1 MNSQLSVDLHLLW
14 QGLLKAKKMKK
25 YKNTIFYVTLIG
37 TLLVVMYWVIHWGT
51 KLQSPELLSD
61 GKISQGAWVDFK
73 STLVHSL
80 QHPLAILLAQIVT
93 IIIAARVMG
102 WICIKI
108 KQPVV
113 IGEMLAG
120 IILGPSLVGLYF
132 PEFSHTLFPVESL
145 SNLQF
150 LSQIGLILFMFII
163 GMELDLN
170 VLRSKA
176 HDAVV
181 ISHASIVIPFTLGI
195 CLAYFLYLYHPPA
208 HVEFLSYSLFIG
220 ISMSITAFP
229 VLARIVQERGLQ
241 KSKLGAMVITCA
253 AADDIT
259 AWCILAVVIAI
270 VKAGDF
276 ASALYTIAIAI
287 AYVLLMIKIV
297 RPFLV
302 RVGEVKGTRE
312 GLSKPVVAIFFIVLL
327 LSAYATEV
335 IGIHALF
342 GAFMAGAIMPES
354 SRFRIAFIEKI
365 EDVST
370 LLLLPLFFVYTGLR
384 TQIGLLNDP
393 QLWVITMVIILVAV
407 IGKFAGSALAARFV
421 GQNWKDSLSIGA
433 LMNTR
438 GLMELIVLNIGYD
451 LGVLSAELFSMMVV
465 MALLTTF
472 MTGPSLDLI
481 NYLYRPKK
489 RPLQQEIQHKSKYK
503 ILLSFAKSNTGI
515 SLLHLADALTLKSKN
530 TAEITALH
538 IEPSN
543 ELRHYEVETQEQ
555 DSFREINQV
564 ASDLEQSIQTVF
576 KISSDIDSEIIQTS
590 NERSQDLLLLGVS
603 ESIYEGSLLGRF
615 LDFTSRI
622 INPEKLFHTVAN
634 AESPFSTYDRN
645 QQIHAKVNAMVGILI
660 DKNFLKVRRVIV
672 PILLKNDE
680 FLLTIIQRLIHHS
693 ESQVMIWDIN
703 QLLRQQESFREKLRQ
718 LEQLVPNHL
727 TILENKEID
736 VELWAKQDLMLISI
750 TSWQKIVN
758 KKMDWLKLT
767 PATLLLADRKK

>member
-1 MNSQLSVDLHLLW
+1 MSRLLSLRLFYL
-14 QGLLKAKKMKK
+14 LLKMRK
-25 YKNTIFYVTLIG
+25 YKNTIFYVVLIG
-37 TLLVVMYWVIHWGT
+37 SLLAVMYWVIHLGT
-51 KLQSPELLSD
+51 QLQVPELLRGEKNS
-61 GKISQGAWVDFK
+61 KGAWQDFID
-73 STLVHSL
+73 TLIHSL

-93 IIIAARVMG
+93 IIVAARIMG
-102 WICIKI
+102 WVCIKI

-120 IILGPSLVGLYF
+120 IILGPSLLGLYF

-170 VLRSKA
+170 VLRNKA

-195 CLAYFLYLYHPPA
+195 SLAYFLYLFAPPND
-208 HVEFLSYSLFIG
+208 VEFLSYSLFIG

-276 ASALYTIAIAI
+276 ASALYTIALAI
-287 AYVLLMIKIV
+287 AYVFIMIKIV
-297 RPFLV
+297 RPFLM
-302 RVGEVKGTRE
+302 RVGEVKGSKE
-312 GLSKPVVAIFFIVLL
+312 ALSKPVVAIFFIVLL

-342 GAFMAGAIMPES
+342 GAFMAGAIMPEG
-354 SRFRIAFIEKI
+354 SRFRTAFIEKI

-393 QLWVITMVIILVAV
+393 QLWMITVGIILVAV
-407 IGKFAGSALAARFV
+407 IGKFAGSTLAARFV
-421 GQNWKDSLSIGA
+421 GQSWKDSLSIGA

-465 MALLTTF
+465 MALVTTF

-481 NYLYRPKK
+481 NFLYRPRKSSW
-489 RPLQQEIQHKSKYK
+489 QEDIQNKSKFK

-515 SLLHLADALTLKSKN
+515 SLLHLANALTLKSKN
-530 TAEITALH
+530 NAEITALH
-538 IEPSN
+538 IEPAN
-543 ELRHYEVETQEQ
+543 ELHHYEVETQEL
-555 DSFREINQV
+555 DSFRDIVRV
-564 ASDLEQSIQTVF
+564 AQELEQPIQTLF
-576 KISSDIDSEIIQTS
+576 KISSDIDSEIVQTS
-590 NERSQDLLLLGVS
+590 NDKNQDLLLLGVS

-622 INPEKLFHTVAN
+622 VNPEKLFHTVTN
-634 AESPFSTYDRN
+634 AESPFTTFDRN
-645 QQIHAKVNAMVGILI
+645 QQINAKVNAMVGILI
-660 DKNFLKVRRVIV
+660 DKNFVNARRVVV
-672 PILLKNDE
+672 PLVLKNDE
-680 FLLTIIQRLIHHS
+680 FLCEMIQRLIHHS
-693 ESQVMIWDIN
+693 DAQVIVWDLN
-703 QLLRQQESFREKLRQ
+703 QVLKTNERFKEKLRQ

-727 TILENKEID
+727 TVMEEELEKET
-736 VELWAKQDLMLISI
+736 WNQQDLMLISLP
-750 TSWQKIVN
+750 SWNKIVN
-758 KKMDWLKLT
+758 KKVGWLHLT
-767 PATLLLADRKK
+767 PSTLLMADRKP

>member
-1 MNSQLSVDLHLLW
+1 MR
-14 QGLLKAKKMKK
+14 K
-25 YKNTIFYVTLIG
+25 YRNTIFYVVLVG
-37 TLLVVMYWVIHWGT
+37 TLLGVMYWVIHLGAQ
-51 KLQSPELLSD
+51 LEAPELLR
-61 GKISQGAWVDFK
+61 GEKTSQGAWKDFT
-73 STLVHSL
+73 STLFHSL

-93 IIIAARVMG
+93 IIIAARIMG

-120 IILGPSLVGLYF
+120 IILGPSLLGLYF

-170 VLRSKA
+170 VLRNKA

-195 CLAYFLYLYHPPA
+195 SLAYFLYLFHPPTN
-208 HVEFLSYSLFIG
+208 VEFLSYSLFIG

-229 VLARIVQERGLQ
+229 VLARIIQERGLQ
-241 KSKLGAMVITCA
+241 KSKLGAMAITCA

-276 ASALYTIAIAI
+276 ASALYTIGLAV
-287 AYVLLMIKIV
+287 AYVLIMIKIV
-297 RPFLV
+297 RPFLM
-302 RVGEVKGTRE
+302 RVGEVKGSKE
-312 GLSKPVVAIFFIVLL
+312 ALSKPVVAIFFIVLL

-342 GAFMAGAIMPES
+342 GAFMAGAIMPEG
-354 SRFRIAFIEKI
+354 SRFRTAFIEKI

-393 QLWVITMVIILVAV
+393 QLWMITIGIILVAV
-407 IGKFAGSALAARFV
+407 IGKFAGSTLAARFV
-421 GQNWKDSLSIGA
+421 GQSWKDSLSIGA

-465 MALLTTF
+465 MALVTTF

-481 NYLYRPKK
+481 NFLYRPKK
-489 RPLQQEIQHKSKYK
+489 SLLQEDIQDKSKFK

-515 SLLHLADALTLKSKN
+515 SLLYLADALTLKSKKN
-530 TAEITALH
+530 AEITALH

-543 ELRHYEVETQEQ
+543 ELHHYEVETQEL
-555 DSFREINQV
+555 DSFREIKQV
-564 ASDLEQSIQTVF
+564 AQQLEQPIQTVF
-576 KISSDIDSEIIQTS
+576 KISSDIDSEIVQTS
-590 NERSQDLLLLGVS
+590 NERDQDLLLLGVS

-615 LDFTSRI
+615 LDFTTRI
-622 INPEKLFHTVAN
+622 VNPEKLFHTVTN
-634 AESPFSTYDRN
+634 AESPFTTFDRN
-645 QQIHAKVNAMVGILI
+645 QQINAKVNAMVGILI
-660 DKNFLKVRRVIV
+660 DKDFVKAKRVIV
-672 PILLKNDE
+672 PVVLKNDE
-680 FLLTIIQRLIHHS
+680 FLCEMIQRLIQHS
-693 ESQVMIWDIN
+693 DAQIIVWDLN
-703 QLLRQQESFREKLRQ
+703 EVLRTKESFKEKLRQ

-727 TILENKEID
+727 TITEKELNSETWQD
-736 VELWAKQDLMLISI
+736 QDLMVISLP
-750 TSWQKIVN
+750 SWNKIVN
-758 KKMDWLKLT
+758 KKVHWLPFT
-767 PATLLLADRKK
+767 PSTLLMADRKP

>member
-1 MNSQLSVDLHLLW
+1 MR
-14 QGLLKAKKMKK
+14 K
-25 YKNTIFYVTLIG
+25 YRNTIFYVVLIG
-37 TLLVVMYWVIHWGT
+37 TLLAVMYWVIHLGT
-51 KLQSPELLSD
+51 QLQAPELIGGEKTS
-61 GKISQGAWVDFK
+61 KGAWQDFT
-73 STLVHSL
+73 STLLHSFK
-80 QHPLAILLAQIVT
+80 HPLAILLAQIVT
-93 IIIAARVMG
+93 IIIAARIMG

-120 IILGPSLVGLYF
+120 IILGPSLLGLYF
-132 PEFSHTLFPVESL
+132 PEFSHTLFPIESL

-170 VLRSKA
+170 VLRNKA

-195 CLAYFLYLYHPPA
+195 TLAYFLYLFHPPA
-208 HVEFLSYSLFIG
+208 NVEFLSYSLFIG

-229 VLARIVQERGLQ
+229 VLARIIQERGLQ
-241 KSKLGAMVITCA
+241 KSKLGAMAITCA

-276 ASALYTIAIAI
+276 ASALYTIAMAV
-287 AYVLLMIKIV
+287 AYVLIMIKIV
-297 RPFLV
+297 RPFLM
-302 RVGEVKGTRE
+302 RVGEVKGSKE
-312 GLSKPVVAIFFIVLL
+312 ALSKPVVAIFFIVLL
-327 LSAYATEV
+327 FSAYATEV

-342 GAFMAGAIMPES
+342 GAFMAGAIMPEG
-354 SRFRIAFIEKI
+354 SRFRTAFIEKI

-393 QLWVITMVIILVAV
+393 QLWMITVVIILVAV
-407 IGKFAGSALAARFV
+407 IGKFAGSTLAARFV
-421 GQNWKDSLSIGA
+421 GQSWKDSLSIGA

-465 MALLTTF
+465 MALITTF

-481 NYLYRPKK
+481 NFLYRPKK
-489 RPLQQEIQHKSKYK
+489 SPLQEDLQNKAKFK

-515 SLLHLADALTLKSKN
+515 SLLHLANALTLKSKKN
-530 TAEITALH
+530 AEITALH

-543 ELRHYEVETQEQ
+543 ELHHYEVETQEL
-555 DSFREINQV
+555 DSFREIKQV
-564 ASDLEQSIQTVF
+564 AQELEQPIQTVF
-576 KISSDIDSEIIQTS
+576 KISGDIDSEIVQTS
-590 NERSQDLLLLGVS
+590 NEREQDLLLLGVS

-622 INPEKLFHTVAN
+622 VNPEKLFHTVTN
-634 AESPFSTYDRN
+634 AESPFTTFDRN
-645 QQIHAKVNAMVGILI
+645 QQINAKVNAMVGILI
-660 DKNFLKVRRVIV
+660 DKNFVKARRVVV
-672 PILLKNDE
+672 PVVLKNDE
-680 FLLTIIQRLIHHS
+680 FLCEMIQRLIQHS
-693 ESQVMIWDIN
+693 DAQIIVWDLN
-703 QLLRQQESFREKLRQ
+703 QILRNKESFKEKLRQ
-718 LEQLVPNHL
+718 LEQLVSNHL
-727 TILENKEID
+727 TITEKELD
-736 VELWAKQDLMLISI
+736 RETWQEQDLMLISLP
-750 TSWQKIVN
+750 SWNKIVN
-758 KKMDWLKLT
+758 KKVQWLHST
-767 PATLLLADRKK
+767 PSTLLMADRKP

>member
-1 MNSQLSVDLHLLW
+1 MR
-14 QGLLKAKKMKK
+14 K
-25 YKNTIFYVTLIG
+25 YRNTIFYVVLVG
-37 TLLVVMYWVIHWGT
+37 TLLGVMYWMIHLGAQ
-51 KLQSPELLSD
+51 LEAPELLR
-61 GKISQGAWVDFK
+61 GEKTSQGAWKDFT
-73 STLVHSL
+73 STLFHSL

-93 IIIAARVMG
+93 IIIAARIMG

-120 IILGPSLVGLYF
+120 IILGPSLLGLYF

-170 VLRSKA
+170 VLRNKA

-195 CLAYFLYLYHPPA
+195 SLAYFLYLFHPPTN
-208 HVEFLSYSLFIG
+208 VEFLSYSLFIG

-229 VLARIVQERGLQ
+229 VLARIIQERGLQ
-241 KSKLGAMVITCA
+241 KSKLGAMAITCA

-276 ASALYTIAIAI
+276 ASALYTIGLAV
-287 AYVLLMIKIV
+287 AYVLIMIKIV
-297 RPFLV
+297 RPFLM
-302 RVGEVKGTRE
+302 RVGEVKGSKE
-312 GLSKPVVAIFFIVLL
+312 ALSKPVVAIFFIVLL

-342 GAFMAGAIMPES
+342 GAFMAGAIMPEG
-354 SRFRIAFIEKI
+354 SRFRTAFIEKI

-393 QLWVITMVIILVAV
+393 QLWMITIGIILVAV
-407 IGKFAGSALAARFV
+407 IGKFAGSTLAARFV
-421 GQNWKDSLSIGA
+421 GQSWKDSLSIGA

-465 MALLTTF
+465 MALVTTF

-481 NYLYRPKK
+481 NFLYRPKK
-489 RPLQQEIQHKSKYK
+489 SLLQEDLLDKSKFK

-515 SLLHLADALTLKSKN
+515 SLLYLADALTLKSKKN
-530 TAEITALH
+530 AEITALH
-538 IEPSN
+538 IEPAN
-543 ELRHYEVETQEQ
+543 ELHHYEVETQEL
-555 DSFREINQV
+555 DSFREIKQV
-564 ASDLEQSIQTVF
+564 AQQLEQPIQTIF
-576 KISSDIDSEIIQTS
+576 KISSDIDSEIVQTS
-590 NERSQDLLLLGVS
+590 NERNQDLLLLGVS

-615 LDFTSRI
+615 LDFTTRI
-622 INPEKLFHTVAN
+622 VNPEKLFHTVTN
-634 AESPFSTYDRN
+634 AESPFMTFDRN
-645 QQIHAKVNAMVGILI
+645 QQINAKVNAMVGILI
-660 DKNFLKVRRVIV
+660 DKEFVKAKRVIV
-672 PILLKNDE
+672 PVVLKNDE
-680 FLLTIIQRLIHHS
+680 FLCEMIKRLIQHS
-693 ESQVMIWDIN
+693 DAQIIVWDLNQVLKTN
-703 QLLRQQESFREKLRQ
+703 ESFKEKLRQ

-727 TILENKEID
+727 TITER
-736 VELWAKQDLMLISI
+736 ELNSETWQDQDLMLISLP
-750 TSWQKIVN
+750 SWNKVVN
-758 KKMDWLKLT
+758 KKVNWLPFT
-767 PATLLLADRKK
+767 PSTLLMADRKP

>member
-1 MNSQLSVDLHLLW
+1 MR
-14 QGLLKAKKMKK
+14 K
-25 YKNTIFYVTLIG
+25 YKNTIFYVVLVG
-37 TLLVVMYWVIHWGT
+37 TLLGVMYWVIHLGAQ
-51 KLQSPELLSD
+51 LEAPELLR
-61 GKISQGAWVDFK
+61 GEKTSQGAWKDFT
-73 STLVHSL
+73 STLFHSL

-93 IIIAARVMG
+93 IIIAARIMG

-120 IILGPSLVGLYF
+120 IILGPSLLGLYF

-170 VLRSKA
+170 VLRNKA

-195 CLAYFLYLYHPPA
+195 SLAYFLYLFHPPTN
-208 HVEFLSYSLFIG
+208 VEFLSYSLFIG

-229 VLARIVQERGLQ
+229 VLARIIQERGLQ
-241 KSKLGAMVITCA
+241 KSKLGAMAITCA

-276 ASALYTIAIAI
+276 ASALYTIGLAV
-287 AYVLLMIKIV
+287 AYVLIMIKIV
-297 RPFLV
+297 RPFLM
-302 RVGEVKGTRE
+302 RVGEVKGSKE
-312 GLSKPVVAIFFIVLL
+312 ALSKPVVAIFFIVLL

-342 GAFMAGAIMPES
+342 GAFMAGAIMPEG
-354 SRFRIAFIEKI
+354 SRFRTAFIEKI

-393 QLWVITMVIILVAV
+393 QLWMITIGIILVAV
-407 IGKFAGSALAARFV
+407 IGKFAGSTLAARFV
-421 GQNWKDSLSIGA
+421 GQSWKDSLNIGA

-465 MALLTTF
+465 MALVTTF

-481 NYLYRPKK
+481 NFLYRPKK
-489 RPLQQEIQHKSKYK
+489 SLLQEDIQDKSKFK

-515 SLLHLADALTLKSKN
+515 SLLYLADALTLKSKKN
-530 TAEITALH
+530 AEITALH

-543 ELRHYEVETQEQ
+543 ELHHYEVETQEL
-555 DSFREINQV
+555 DSFREIKQV
-564 ASDLEQSIQTVF
+564 AQQLEQPIQTVF
-576 KISSDIDSEIIQTS
+576 KISSDIDSEIVQTS
-590 NERSQDLLLLGVS
+590 NERDQDLLLLGVS

-615 LDFTSRI
+615 LDFTTRI
-622 INPEKLFHTVAN
+622 VNPEKLFHTVTN
-634 AESPFSTYDRN
+634 AESPFTTFDRN
-645 QQIHAKVNAMVGILI
+645 QQINAKVNAMVGILI
-660 DKNFLKVRRVIV
+660 DKDFVKAKRVIV
-672 PILLKNDE
+672 PVVLKNDE
-680 FLLTIIQRLIHHS
+680 FLCEIIQRLIQHS
-693 ESQVMIWDIN
+693 DAQIIVWDLNQVLKTN
-703 QLLRQQESFREKLRQ
+703 ESFKEKLRQ

-727 TILENKEID
+727 TITEKELNSD
-736 VELWAKQDLMLISI
+736 TWRDHDLMLISLP
-750 TSWQKIVN
+750 SWNKIVN
-758 KKMDWLKLT
+758 KKVHWLPFT
-767 PATLLLADRKK
+767 PSTLLMADRKP

>member
-1 MNSQLSVDLHLLW
+1 MR
-14 QGLLKAKKMKK
+14 K
-25 YKNTIFYVTLIG
+25 YRNTIFYVILVG
-37 TLLVVMYWVIHWGT
+37 TLLAVMYWVIHLGA
-51 KLQSPELLSD
+51 LLEAPELLR
-61 GKISQGAWVDFK
+61 GEKASQGAWKDFT
-73 STLVHSL
+73 STLFHSL

-93 IIIAARVMG
+93 IIIAARIMG

-120 IILGPSLVGLYF
+120 IILGPSLLGLYF

-170 VLRSKA
+170 VLRNKA

-195 CLAYFLYLYHPPA
+195 SLAYFLYLFHPPTN
-208 HVEFLSYSLFIG
+208 VEFLSYSLFIG

-229 VLARIVQERGLQ
+229 VLARIIQERGLQ
-241 KSKLGAMVITCA
+241 KSKLGAMAITCA

-276 ASALYTIAIAI
+276 ASALYTIGLAV
-287 AYVLLMIKIV
+287 AYVLIMIKIV
-297 RPFLV
+297 RPFLM
-302 RVGEVKGTRE
+302 RVGEVKGSKE
-312 GLSKPVVAIFFIVLL
+312 ALSKPVVAIFFIVLL

-342 GAFMAGAIMPES
+342 GAFMAGAIMPEG
-354 SRFRIAFIEKI
+354 SRFRTAFIEKI

-393 QLWVITMVIILVAV
+393 QLWMITIGIILVAV
-407 IGKFAGSALAARFV
+407 IGKFAGSTLAARFV
-421 GQNWKDSLSIGA
+421 GQSWKDSLSIGA

-465 MALLTTF
+465 MALVTTF

-481 NYLYRPKK
+481 NFLYRPKK
-489 RPLQQEIQHKSKYK
+489 SLLQEDLQDKSKFK

-515 SLLHLADALTLKSKN
+515 SLLYLADALTLKSKKN
-530 TAEITALH
+530 AEITALH
-538 IEPSN
+538 IEPAN
-543 ELRHYEVETQEQ
+543 ELHHYEVETQEL
-555 DSFREINQV
+555 DSFREIKQV
-564 ASDLEQSIQTVF
+564 AQQLEQPIQTVF
-576 KISSDIDSEIIQTS
+576 KISSDIDSEIVQTS
-590 NERSQDLLLLGVS
+590 NERNQDLLLLGVS

-615 LDFTSRI
+615 LDFTTRI
-622 INPEKLFHTVAN
+622 VNPEKLFHTVTN
-634 AESPFSTYDRN
+634 AESPFMTFDRN
-645 QQIHAKVNAMVGILI
+645 QQINAKVNAMVGILI
-660 DKNFLKVRRVIV
+660 DKDFVKAKRVIV
-672 PILLKNDE
+672 PVVLKNDE
-680 FLLTIIQRLIHHS
+680 FLCEMIKRLIQHS
-693 ESQVMIWDIN
+693 DAQIIVWDLNQVLKTN
-703 QLLRQQESFREKLRQ
+703 ESFKEKLRQ

-727 TILENKEID
+727 TITEKELNSD
-736 VELWAKQDLMLISI
+736 TWQDQDLMLISLP
-750 TSWQKIVN
+750 SWNKIVN
-758 KKMDWLKLT
+758 KKVHWLPFT
-767 PATLLLADRKK
+767 PSTLLMADRKP

>member
-1 MNSQLSVDLHLLW
+1 MR
-14 QGLLKAKKMKK
+14 K
-25 YKNTIFYVTLIG
+25 YRNTIFYVILVG
-37 TLLVVMYWVIHWGT
+37 TLLAVMYWVIHLGA
-51 KLQSPELLSD
+51 LLEAPELLR
-61 GKISQGAWVDFK
+61 GEKTSQGAWKDFT
-73 STLVHSL
+73 STLFHSL

-93 IIIAARVMG
+93 IIIAARIMG

-120 IILGPSLVGLYF
+120 IILGPSLLGLYF

-170 VLRSKA
+170 VLRNKA

-195 CLAYFLYLYHPPA
+195 SLAYFLYLFHPPTN
-208 HVEFLSYSLFIG
+208 VEFLSYSLFIG

-229 VLARIVQERGLQ
+229 VLARIIQERGLQ
-241 KSKLGAMVITCA
+241 KSKLGAMAITCA

-276 ASALYTIAIAI
+276 ASALYTIGLAV
-287 AYVLLMIKIV
+287 AYVLIMIKIV
-297 RPFLV
+297 RPFLM
-302 RVGEVKGTRE
+302 RVGEVKGSKE
-312 GLSKPVVAIFFIVLL
+312 ALSKPVVAIFFIVLL

-342 GAFMAGAIMPES
+342 GAFMAGAIMPEG
-354 SRFRIAFIEKI
+354 SRFRTAFIEKI

-393 QLWVITMVIILVAV
+393 QLWMITIGIILVAV
-407 IGKFAGSALAARFV
+407 IGKFAGSTLAARFV
-421 GQNWKDSLSIGA
+421 GQSWKDSLSIGA

-465 MALLTTF
+465 MALVTTF

-481 NYLYRPKK
+481 NFLYRPKK
-489 RPLQQEIQHKSKYK
+489 SLLQEDLQDKSKFK

-515 SLLHLADALTLKSKN
+515 SLLYLADALTLKSKKN
-530 TAEITALH
+530 AEITALH
-538 IEPSN
+538 IEPAN
-543 ELRHYEVETQEQ
+543 ELHHYEVETQEL
-555 DSFREINQV
+555 DSFREIKQV
-564 ASDLEQSIQTVF
+564 AQQLEQPIQTVF
-576 KISSDIDSEIIQTS
+576 KISSDIDSEIVQTS
-590 NERSQDLLLLGVS
+590 NERNQDLLLLGVS

-615 LDFTSRI
+615 LDFTTRI
-622 INPEKLFHTVAN
+622 VNPEKLFHTVTN
-634 AESPFSTYDRN
+634 AESPFMTFDRN
-645 QQIHAKVNAMVGILI
+645 QQINAKVNAMVGILI
-660 DKNFLKVRRVIV
+660 DKDFVKAKRVIV
-672 PILLKNDE
+672 PVVLKNDE
-680 FLLTIIQRLIHHS
+680 FLCEMIKRLIQHS
-693 ESQVMIWDIN
+693 DAQIIVWDLNQVLKTN
-703 QLLRQQESFREKLRQ
+703 ESFKEKLRQ

-727 TILENKEID
+727 TITEKELNSD
-736 VELWAKQDLMLISI
+736 TWQDQDLMLISLP
-750 TSWQKIVN
+750 SWNKIVN
-758 KKMDWLKLT
+758 KKVHWLPFT
-767 PATLLLADRKK
+767 PSTLLMADRKP

>member
-1 MNSQLSVDLHLLW
+1 MR
-14 QGLLKAKKMKK
+14 K
-25 YKNTIFYVTLIG
+25 YRNTIFYVVLVG
-37 TLLVVMYWVIHWGT
+37 TLLGVMYWMIHLGAQ
-51 KLQSPELLSD
+51 LEAPELLR
-61 GKISQGAWVDFK
+61 GEKTSQGAWKDFT
-73 STLVHSL
+73 STLFHSL

-93 IIIAARVMG
+93 IIIAARIMG

-120 IILGPSLVGLYF
+120 IILGPSLLGLYF

-170 VLRSKA
+170 VLRNKA

-195 CLAYFLYLYHPPA
+195 SLAYFLYLFHPPTN
-208 HVEFLSYSLFIG
+208 VEFLSYSLFIG

-229 VLARIVQERGLQ
+229 VLARIIQERGLQ
-241 KSKLGAMVITCA
+241 KSKLGAMAITCA

-276 ASALYTIAIAI
+276 ASALYTIGLAV
-287 AYVLLMIKIV
+287 AYVLIMIKIV
-297 RPFLV
+297 RPFLM
-302 RVGEVKGTRE
+302 RVGEVKGSKE
-312 GLSKPVVAIFFIVLL
+312 ALSKPVVAIFFIVLL

-342 GAFMAGAIMPES
+342 GAFMAGAIMPEG
-354 SRFRIAFIEKI
+354 SRFRTAFIEKI

-393 QLWVITMVIILVAV
+393 QLWMITVGIILVAV
-407 IGKFAGSALAARFV
+407 IGKFAGSTLAARFV
-421 GQNWKDSLSIGA
+421 GQSWKDSLSIGA

-465 MALLTTF
+465 MALVTTF

-481 NYLYRPKK
+481 NFLYRPKK
-489 RPLQQEIQHKSKYK
+489 SLLQQDIQDKSKFK

-515 SLLHLADALTLKSKN
+515 SLLYLADALTLKSKKN
-530 TAEITALH
+530 AEITALH

-543 ELRHYEVETQEQ
+543 ELHHYEVETQEL
-555 DSFREINQV
+555 DSFREIKQV
-564 ASDLEQSIQTVF
+564 AQQLEQPIQTVF
-576 KISSDIDSEIIQTS
+576 KISSDIDSEIVQTS
-590 NERSQDLLLLGVS
+590 NERDQDLLLLGVS

-615 LDFTSRI
+615 LDFTTRI
-622 INPEKLFHTVAN
+622 VNPEKLFHTVTN
-634 AESPFSTYDRN
+634 AESPFMTFDRN
-645 QQIHAKVNAMVGILI
+645 QQINAKVNAMVGILI
-660 DKNFLKVRRVIV
+660 DKDFVKAKRVIV
-672 PILLKNDE
+672 PVVLKNDE
-680 FLLTIIQRLIHHS
+680 FLCEMIQRLIQHS
-693 ESQVMIWDIN
+693 DAQIIVWDLNQV
-703 QLLRQQESFREKLRQ
+703 LRNTAGFKEKLRQ

-727 TILENKEID
+727 TITER
-736 VELWAKQDLMLISI
+736 ELNREAWQEQDLMLISLP
-750 TSWQKIVN
+750 SWNKIVN
-758 KKMDWLKLT
+758 KKVHWLPFT
-767 PATLLLADRKK
+767 PSTLLMADRKP

>member
-1 MNSQLSVDLHLLW
+1 MR
-14 QGLLKAKKMKK
+14 K
-25 YKNTIFYVTLIG
+25 YRNTIFYVVLVG
-37 TLLVVMYWVIHWGT
+37 TLLGVMYWMIHLGAQ
-51 KLQSPELLSD
+51 LEAPELLR
-61 GKISQGAWVDFK
+61 GEKTSQGAWKDFT
-73 STLVHSL
+73 STLFHSL

-93 IIIAARVMG
+93 IIIAARIMG

-120 IILGPSLVGLYF
+120 IILGPSLLGLYF

-170 VLRSKA
+170 VLRNKA

-195 CLAYFLYLYHPPA
+195 SLAYFLYLFHPPTN
-208 HVEFLSYSLFIG
+208 VEFLSYSLFIG

-229 VLARIVQERGLQ
+229 VLARIIQERGLQ
-241 KSKLGAMVITCA
+241 KSKLGAMAITCA

-276 ASALYTIAIAI
+276 ASALYTIGLAV
-287 AYVLLMIKIV
+287 AYVLIMIKIV
-297 RPFLV
+297 RPFLM
-302 RVGEVKGTRE
+302 RVGELKGSKE
-312 GLSKPVVAIFFIVLL
+312 ALSKPVVAIFFIVLL

-342 GAFMAGAIMPES
+342 GAFMAGAIMPEG
-354 SRFRIAFIEKI
+354 SRFRTAFIEKI

-393 QLWVITMVIILVAV
+393 QLWMITIGIILVAV
-407 IGKFAGSALAARFV
+407 IGKFAGSTLAARFV
-421 GQNWKDSLSIGA
+421 GQSWKDSLSIGA

-465 MALLTTF
+465 MALVTTF

-481 NYLYRPKK
+481 NFLYRPKK
-489 RPLQQEIQHKSKYK
+489 SLLQEDLLDKSKFK

-515 SLLHLADALTLKSKN
+515 SLLYLADALTLKSKKN
-530 TAEITALH
+530 AEITALH
-538 IEPSN
+538 IEPAN
-543 ELRHYEVETQEQ
+543 ELHHYEVETQEL
-555 DSFREINQV
+555 DSFREIKQV
-564 ASDLEQSIQTVF
+564 AQQLEQPIQTIF
-576 KISSDIDSEIIQTS
+576 KISSDIDSEIVQTS
-590 NERSQDLLLLGVS
+590 NERNQDLLLLGVS

-615 LDFTSRI
+615 LDFTTRI
-622 INPEKLFHTVAN
+622 VNPEKLFHTVTN
-634 AESPFSTYDRN
+634 AESPFMTFDRN
-645 QQIHAKVNAMVGILI
+645 QQINAKVNAMVGILI
-660 DKNFLKVRRVIV
+660 DKEFVKAKRVIV
-672 PILLKNDE
+672 PVVLKNDE
-680 FLLTIIQRLIHHS
+680 FLCEMIKRLIQHS
-693 ESQVMIWDIN
+693 DAQIIVWDLNQVLKTN
-703 QLLRQQESFREKLRQ
+703 ESFKEKLRQ

-727 TILENKEID
+727 TITER
-736 VELWAKQDLMLISI
+736 ELNSETWKDQDLMLISLP
-750 TSWQKIVN
+750 SWNKVVN
-758 KKMDWLKLT
+758 KKVNWLPFT
-767 PATLLLADRKK
+767 PSTLLMADRKP

>member
-1 MNSQLSVDLHLLW
+1 MR
-14 QGLLKAKKMKK
+14 K
-25 YKNTIFYVTLIG
+25 YRNTIFYVVLVG
-37 TLLVVMYWVIHWGT
+37 TLLGVMYWVIHLGAQ
-51 KLQSPELLSD
+51 LEAPELLR
-61 GKISQGAWVDFK
+61 GEKTSQGAWKDFT
-73 STLVHSL
+73 STLFHSL

-93 IIIAARVMG
+93 IIIAARIMG

-120 IILGPSLVGLYF
+120 IILGPSLLGLYF

-170 VLRSKA
+170 VLRNKA

-195 CLAYFLYLYHPPA
+195 SLAYFLYLFHPPTN
-208 HVEFLSYSLFIG
+208 VEFLSYSLFIG

-229 VLARIVQERGLQ
+229 VLARIIQERGLQ
-241 KSKLGAMVITCA
+241 KSKLGAMAITCA

-276 ASALYTIAIAI
+276 ASALYTIGLAV
-287 AYVLLMIKIV
+287 AYVLIMIKIV
-297 RPFLV
+297 RPFLM
-302 RVGEVKGTRE
+302 RVGEVKGSKE
-312 GLSKPVVAIFFIVLL
+312 ALSKPVVAIFFIVLL

-342 GAFMAGAIMPES
+342 GAFMAGAIMPEG
-354 SRFRIAFIEKI
+354 SRFRTAFIEKI

-393 QLWVITMVIILVAV
+393 QLWMITIGIILVAV
-407 IGKFAGSALAARFV
+407 IGKFAGSTLAARFV
-421 GQNWKDSLSIGA
+421 GQSWKDSLSIGA

-465 MALLTTF
+465 MALVTTF

-481 NYLYRPKK
+481 NFLYRPKK
-489 RPLQQEIQHKSKYK
+489 SLLQEDIQGKSKFK

-515 SLLHLADALTLKSKN
+515 SLLYLADALTLKSKKN
-530 TAEITALH
+530 AEITALH

-543 ELRHYEVETQEQ
+543 ELHHYEVETQEL
-555 DSFREINQV
+555 DSFREIKQV
-564 ASDLEQSIQTVF
+564 AQQLEQPIQTVF
-576 KISSDIDSEIIQTS
+576 KISSDIDSEIVQTS
-590 NERSQDLLLLGVS
+590 NERDQDLLLLGVS

-615 LDFTSRI
+615 LDFTTRI
-622 INPEKLFHTVAN
+622 VNPEKLFHTVTN
-634 AESPFSTYDRN
+634 AESPFTTFDRN
-645 QQIHAKVNAMVGILI
+645 QQINAKVNAMVGILI
-660 DKNFLKVRRVIV
+660 DKDFVKAKRVIV
-672 PILLKNDE
+672 PVVLKNDE
-680 FLLTIIQRLIHHS
+680 FLCEMIQRLIQHS
-693 ESQVMIWDIN
+693 DAQIIVWDLN
-703 QLLRQQESFREKLRQ
+703 EVLRTNESFKEKLRQ

-727 TILENKEID
+727 TITEKELNSETWQD
-736 VELWAKQDLMLISI
+736 QDLMVISLP
-750 TSWQKIVN
+750 SWNKIVN
-758 KKMDWLKLT
+758 KKVHWLPFT
-767 PATLLLADRKK
+767 PSTLLMADRKP

>member
-1 MNSQLSVDLHLLW
+1 MR
-14 QGLLKAKKMKK
+14 K
-25 YKNTIFYVTLIG
+25 YRNTIFYVVLVG
-37 TLLVVMYWVIHWGT
+37 TLLGVMYWMIHLGAQ
-51 KLQSPELLSD
+51 LEAPELLR
-61 GKISQGAWVDFK
+61 GEKTSQGAWKDFT
-73 STLVHSL
+73 STLFHSL

-93 IIIAARVMG
+93 IIIAARIMG

-120 IILGPSLVGLYF
+120 IILGPSLLGLYF

-170 VLRSKA
+170 VLRNKA

-195 CLAYFLYLYHPPA
+195 SLAYFLYLFHPPTN
-208 HVEFLSYSLFIG
+208 VEFLSYSLFIG

-229 VLARIVQERGLQ
+229 VLARIIQERGLQ
-241 KSKLGAMVITCA
+241 KSKLGAMAITCA

-276 ASALYTIAIAI
+276 ASALYTIGLAV
-287 AYVLLMIKIV
+287 AYVLIMIKIV
-297 RPFLV
+297 RPFLM
-302 RVGEVKGTRE
+302 RVGEVKGSKE
-312 GLSKPVVAIFFIVLL
+312 ALSKPVVAIFFIVLL

-342 GAFMAGAIMPES
+342 GAFMAGAIMPEG
-354 SRFRIAFIEKI
+354 SRFRTAFIEKI

-384 TQIGLLNDP
+384 TQIALLNDP
-393 QLWVITMVIILVAV
+393 QLWMITIGIILVAV
-407 IGKFAGSALAARFV
+407 IGKFAGSTLAARFV
-421 GQNWKDSLSIGA
+421 GQSWKDSLSIGA

-465 MALLTTF
+465 MALVTTF

-481 NYLYRPKK
+481 NFLYRPKK
-489 RPLQQEIQHKSKYK
+489 SLLQEDLLDKSKFK

-515 SLLHLADALTLKSKN
+515 SLLYLADALTLKSKKN
-530 TAEITALH
+530 AEITALH
-538 IEPSN
+538 IEPAN
-543 ELRHYEVETQEQ
+543 ELHHYEVETQEL
-555 DSFREINQV
+555 DSFREIKQV
-564 ASDLEQSIQTVF
+564 AQQLEQPIQTIF
-576 KISSDIDSEIIQTS
+576 KISSDIDSEIVQTS
-590 NERSQDLLLLGVS
+590 NERNQDLLLLGVS

-615 LDFTSRI
+615 LDFTTRI
-622 INPEKLFHTVAN
+622 VNPEKLFHTVTN
-634 AESPFSTYDRN
+634 AESPFMTFDRN
-645 QQIHAKVNAMVGILI
+645 QQINAKVNAMVGILI
-660 DKNFLKVRRVIV
+660 DKEFVKAKRVIV
-672 PILLKNDE
+672 PVVLKNDE
-680 FLLTIIQRLIHHS
+680 FLCEMIKRLIQHS
-693 ESQVMIWDIN
+693 DAQIIVWDLNQVLKTN
-703 QLLRQQESFREKLRQ
+703 ESFKEKLRQ

-727 TILENKEID
+727 TITER
-736 VELWAKQDLMLISI
+736 ELNSETWQDQDLMLISLP
-750 TSWQKIVN
+750 SWNKVVN
-758 KKMDWLKLT
+758 KKVNWLPFT
-767 PATLLLADRKK
+767 PSTLLMADRKP

>member
-1 MNSQLSVDLHLLW
+1 
-14 QGLLKAKKMKK
+14 
-25 YKNTIFYVTLIG
+25 
-37 TLLVVMYWVIHWGT
+37 
-51 KLQSPELLSD
+51 
-61 GKISQGAWVDFK
+61 
-73 STLVHSL
+73 
-80 QHPLAILLAQIVT
+80 
-93 IIIAARVMG
+93 
-102 WICIKI
+102 
-108 KQPVV
+108 
-113 IGEMLAG
+113 
-120 IILGPSLVGLYF
+120 
-132 PEFSHTLFPVESL
+132 
-145 SNLQF
+145 
-150 LSQIGLILFMFII
+150 
-163 GMELDLN
+163 
-170 VLRSKA
+170 
-176 HDAVV
+176 
-181 ISHASIVIPFTLGI
+181 
-195 CLAYFLYLYHPPA
+195 
-208 HVEFLSYSLFIG
+208 
-220 ISMSITAFP
+220 
-229 VLARIVQERGLQ
+229 
-241 KSKLGAMVITCA
+241 MVITCA

-276 ASALYTIAIAI
+276 ASALYTIALAI

-297 RPFLV
+297 RPFLM

-312 GLSKPVVAIFFIVLL
+312 GLNKPVVAIFFIVLL

-354 SRFRIAFIEKI
+354 SRFRTAFIEKI

-393 QLWVITMVIILVAV
+393 QLWMITVVIILVAV

-421 GQNWKDSLSIGA
+421 GQSWKDSLSIGA

-465 MALLTTF
+465 MALITTF

-489 RPLQQEIQHKSKYK
+489 RSLQEEIQNKSKFK

-543 ELRHYEVETQEQ
+543 ELHHYEVETQEQ
-555 DSFREINQV
+555 DSFREIKQV
-564 ASDLEQSIQTVF
+564 AQDLEQPIQTIF
-576 KISSDIDSEIIQTS
+576 KISSDIDSEIVQTS
-590 NERSQDLLLLGVS
+590 NEQSQDLLLLGVS

-622 INPEKLFHTVAN
+622 INPEKLFHTVTN
-634 AESPFSTYDRN
+634 AESPFATFDRN
-645 QQIHAKVNAMVGILI
+645 QQINAKVNAMVGILI
-660 DKNFLKVRRVIV
+660 DKNFVKARHVIV
-672 PILLKNDE
+672 PILLRNDE
-680 FLLTIIQRLIHHS
+680 FLCTLIQRLIHHS
-693 ESQVMIWDIN
+693 DAQVVVWDFDQI
-703 QLLRQQESFREKLRQ
+703 LRTHESFREKLRH

-727 TILENKEID
+727 TIMEEKNLD
-736 VELWAKQDLMLISI
+736 VDLWAQQDLMLISLPC
-750 TSWQKIVN
+750 WHKIVN
-758 KKMDWLKLT
+758 KKMEWLHLT
-767 PATLLLADRKK
+767 PSTLLLADRKK

>member
-1 MNSQLSVDLHLLW
+1 MR
-14 QGLLKAKKMKK
+14 K
-25 YKNTIFYVTLIG
+25 YRNTIFYVVLVG
-37 TLLVVMYWVIHWGT
+37 TLLGVMYWMIHLGAQ
-51 KLQSPELLSD
+51 LEAPELLR
-61 GKISQGAWVDFK
+61 GEKTSQGAWKDFT
-73 STLVHSL
+73 STLFHSL

-93 IIIAARVMG
+93 IIIAARIMG

-120 IILGPSLVGLYF
+120 IILGPSLLGLYF

-170 VLRSKA
+170 VLRNKA

-195 CLAYFLYLYHPPA
+195 SLAYFLYLFHPPTN
-208 HVEFLSYSLFIG
+208 VEFLSYSLFIG

-229 VLARIVQERGLQ
+229 VLARIIQERGLQ
-241 KSKLGAMVITCA
+241 KSKLGAMAITCA

-276 ASALYTIAIAI
+276 ASALYTIGLAV
-287 AYVLLMIKIV
+287 AYVLIMIKIV
-297 RPFLV
+297 RPFLM
-302 RVGEVKGTRE
+302 RVGEVKGSKE
-312 GLSKPVVAIFFIVLL
+312 ALSKPVVAIFFIVLL

-342 GAFMAGAIMPES
+342 GAFMAGAIMPEG
-354 SRFRIAFIEKI
+354 SRFRTAFIEKI

-393 QLWVITMVIILVAV
+393 QLWMITIGIILVAV
-407 IGKFAGSALAARFV
+407 IGKFAGSTLAARFV
-421 GQNWKDSLSIGA
+421 GQSWKDSLSIGA

-465 MALLTTF
+465 MALVTTF

-481 NYLYRPKK
+481 NFLYRPKK
-489 RPLQQEIQHKSKYK
+489 SLLQEDIQDKSKFK

-515 SLLHLADALTLKSKN
+515 SLLYLADALTLKSKKN
-530 TAEITALH
+530 AEITALH

-543 ELRHYEVETQEQ
+543 ELHHYEVETQEL
-555 DSFREINQV
+555 DSFREIKQV
-564 ASDLEQSIQTVF
+564 AQQLEQPIQTVF
-576 KISSDIDSEIIQTS
+576 KISSDIDSEIVQTS
-590 NERSQDLLLLGVS
+590 NERDQDLLLLGVS

-615 LDFTSRI
+615 LDFTTRI
-622 INPEKLFHTVAN
+622 VNPEKLFHTVTN
-634 AESPFSTYDRN
+634 AESPFTTFDRN
-645 QQIHAKVNAMVGILI
+645 QQINAKVNAMVGILI
-660 DKNFLKVRRVIV
+660 DKDFVKAKRVIV
-672 PILLKNDE
+672 PVVLKNDE
-680 FLLTIIQRLIHHS
+680 FLCEIIQRLIQHS
-693 ESQVMIWDIN
+693 DAQIIVWDLNQVLKTN
-703 QLLRQQESFREKLRQ
+703 ESFKEKLRQ

-727 TILENKEID
+727 TITEKELNSD
-736 VELWAKQDLMLISI
+736 TWRDHDLMLISLP
-750 TSWQKIVN
+750 SWNKIVN
-758 KKMDWLKLT
+758 KKVHWLPFT
-767 PATLLLADRKK
+767 PSTLLMADRKP

>member
-1 MNSQLSVDLHLLW
+1 MR
-14 QGLLKAKKMKK
+14 K
-25 YKNTIFYVTLIG
+25 YRNTIFYVVLIG
-37 TLLVVMYWVIHWGT
+37 TLLAVMYWVIHLGT
-51 KLQSPELLSD
+51 QLQAPELI
-61 GKISQGAWVDFK
+61 GGEKISKGAWQDFT
-73 STLVHSL
+73 STLLHSFK
-80 QHPLAILLAQIVT
+80 HPLAILLAQIVT
-93 IIIAARVMG
+93 IIIAARIMG

-120 IILGPSLVGLYF
+120 IILGPSLLGLYF
-132 PEFSHTLFPVESL
+132 PEFSHTLFPIESL

-170 VLRSKA
+170 VLRNKA

-195 CLAYFLYLYHPPA
+195 TLAYFLYLFHPPTN
-208 HVEFLSYSLFIG
+208 VEFLSYSLFIG

-229 VLARIVQERGLQ
+229 VLARIIQERGLQ
-241 KSKLGAMVITCA
+241 KSKLGAMAITCA

-276 ASALYTIAIAI
+276 ASALYTIAMAV
-287 AYVLLMIKIV
+287 AYVLIMIKIV
-297 RPFLV
+297 RPFLM
-302 RVGEVKGTRE
+302 RIGEVKGSKE
-312 GLSKPVVAIFFIVLL
+312 ALSKPVVAIFFIVLL
-327 LSAYATEV
+327 FSAYATEV

-342 GAFMAGAIMPES
+342 GAFMAGAIMPEG
-354 SRFRIAFIEKI
+354 SRFRTAFIEKI

-393 QLWVITMVIILVAV
+393 QLWMITVVIILVAV
-407 IGKFAGSALAARFV
+407 IGKFAGSTLAARFV
-421 GQNWKDSLSIGA
+421 GQSWKDSLSIGA

-465 MALLTTF
+465 MALITTF

-481 NYLYRPKK
+481 NFLYRPKK
-489 RPLQQEIQHKSKYK
+489 SSLQENLQNKAKFK

-515 SLLHLADALTLKSKN
+515 SLLHLANALTLKSKKN
-530 TAEITALH
+530 SEITALH

-543 ELRHYEVETQEQ
+543 ELHHYEVETQEL
-555 DSFREINQV
+555 DSFREIKQV
-564 ASDLEQSIQTVF
+564 AEELEQPIRTVF
-576 KISSDIDSEIIQTS
+576 KISGDIDSEIVQTS
-590 NERSQDLLLLGVS
+590 NEREQDLLLLGVS

-622 INPEKLFHTVAN
+622 VNPEKLFHTVTN
-634 AESPFSTYDRN
+634 AESPFTTFDRN
-645 QQIHAKVNAMVGILI
+645 QQINAKVNAMVGILI
-660 DKNFLKVRRVIV
+660 DKNFVKARRVIV
-672 PILLKNDE
+672 PVVLKNDE
-680 FLLTIIQRLIHHS
+680 FLCEMIQRLIQHS
-693 ESQVMIWDIN
+693 DAQIIVWDLNQV
-703 QLLRQQESFREKLRQ
+703 LRHQESFKEKLRQ

-727 TILENKEID
+727 TITEKELD
-736 VELWAKQDLMLISI
+736 YETWQEQDLMLISLP
-750 TSWQKIVN
+750 SWNKIVN
-758 KKMDWLKLT
+758 KKVHWLHST
-767 PATLLLADRKK
+767 PSTLLMADRKP

>member
-1 MNSQLSVDLHLLW
+1 MR
-14 QGLLKAKKMKK
+14 K
-25 YKNTIFYVTLIG
+25 YKNTIFYVVLIG
-37 TLLVVMYWVIHWGT
+37 SLLAVMYWVIHLGT
-51 KLQSPELLSD
+51 QLQAPELLRGEKNS
-61 GKISQGAWVDFK
+61 KGAWQDFID
-73 STLVHSL
+73 TLIHSL

-93 IIIAARVMG
+93 IIIAARIMG
-102 WICIKI
+102 WVCIKI

-120 IILGPSLVGLYF
+120 IILGPSLLGLYF

-170 VLRSKA
+170 VLRNKA

-195 CLAYFLYLYHPPA
+195 SLAYFLYLFAPPND
-208 HVEFLSYSLFIG
+208 VEFLSYSLFIG

-276 ASALYTIAIAI
+276 ASALYTIALAI
-287 AYVLLMIKIV
+287 AYVFIMIKIV
-297 RPFLV
+297 RPFLM
-302 RVGEVKGTRE
+302 RVGEVKGSKE
-312 GLSKPVVAIFFIVLL
+312 ALSKPVVAIFFIVLL

-342 GAFMAGAIMPES
+342 GAFMAGAIMPEGG
-354 SRFRIAFIEKI
+354 RFRTAFIEKI

-393 QLWVITMVIILVAV
+393 QLWMITVGIILVAV
-407 IGKFAGSALAARFV
+407 IGKFAGSTLAARFV
-421 GQNWKDSLSIGA
+421 GQSWKDSLSIGA

-465 MALLTTF
+465 MALVTTF

-481 NYLYRPKK
+481 NFLYRPRKSSW
-489 RPLQQEIQHKSKYK
+489 QEDIQNKSKFK

-515 SLLHLADALTLKSKN
+515 SLLHLANALTLKSKN
-530 TAEITALH
+530 NAEITALH
-538 IEPSN
+538 IEPAN
-543 ELRHYEVETQEQ
+543 ELHHYEVETQEL
-555 DSFREINQV
+555 DSFRDIVRV
-564 ASDLEQSIQTVF
+564 AQELEQPIQTLF
-576 KISSDIDSEIIQTS
+576 KISSDIDSEIVQTS
-590 NERSQDLLLLGVS
+590 NDKNQDLLLLGVS

-622 INPEKLFHTVAN
+622 VNPEKLFHTVTN
-634 AESPFSTYDRN
+634 AESPFTTFDRN
-645 QQIHAKVNAMVGILI
+645 QQINAKVNAMVGILI
-660 DKNFLKVRRVIV
+660 DKNFVKARRVVV
-672 PILLKNDE
+672 PLVLKNDE
-680 FLLTIIQRLIHHS
+680 FLCEMIQRLIHHS
-693 ESQVMIWDIN
+693 DAQVIVWDLN
-703 QLLRQQESFREKLRQ
+703 QVLKTNERFKEKLRQ

-727 TILENKEID
+727 NVMEEELEKET
-736 VELWAKQDLMLISI
+736 WNQQDLMLISLP
-750 TSWQKIVN
+750 SWNKIVN
-758 KKMDWLKLT
+758 KKVGWLHLT
-767 PATLLLADRKK
+767 PSTLLMADRKP

>member
-1 MNSQLSVDLHLLW
+1 MIHLGAQLE
-14 QGLLKAKKMKK
+14 A
-25 YKNTIFYVTLIG
+25 
-37 TLLVVMYWVIHWGT
+37 
-51 KLQSPELLSD
+51 PELLR
-61 GKISQGAWVDFK
+61 GEKTSQGAWKDFT
-73 STLVHSL
+73 STLFHSL

-93 IIIAARVMG
+93 IIIAARIMG

-120 IILGPSLVGLYF
+120 IILGPSLLGLYF

-170 VLRSKA
+170 VLRNKA

-195 CLAYFLYLYHPPA
+195 SLAYFLYLFHPPTN
-208 HVEFLSYSLFIG
+208 VEFLSYSLFIG

-229 VLARIVQERGLQ
+229 VLARIIQERGLQ
-241 KSKLGAMVITCA
+241 KSKLGAMAITCA

-276 ASALYTIAIAI
+276 ASALYTIGLAV
-287 AYVLLMIKIV
+287 AYVLIMIKIV
-297 RPFLV
+297 RPFLM
-302 RVGEVKGTRE
+302 RVGEVKGSKE
-312 GLSKPVVAIFFIVLL
+312 ALSKPVVAIFFIVLL

-342 GAFMAGAIMPES
+342 GAFMAGAIMPEG
-354 SRFRIAFIEKI
+354 SRFRTAFIEKI

-393 QLWVITMVIILVAV
+393 QLWMITVGIILVAV
-407 IGKFAGSALAARFV
+407 IGKFAGSTLAARFV
-421 GQNWKDSLSIGA
+421 GQSWKDSLSIGA

-465 MALLTTF
+465 MALVTTF

-481 NYLYRPKK
+481 NFLYRPKK
-489 RPLQQEIQHKSKYK
+489 SLLQQDIQDKSKFK

-515 SLLHLADALTLKSKN
+515 SLLYLADALTLKSKKN
-530 TAEITALH
+530 AEITALH

-543 ELRHYEVETQEQ
+543 ELHHYEVETQEL
-555 DSFREINQV
+555 DSFREIKQV
-564 ASDLEQSIQTVF
+564 AQQLEQPIQTVF
-576 KISSDIDSEIIQTS
+576 KISSDIDSEIVQTS
-590 NERSQDLLLLGVS
+590 NERDQDLLLLGVS

-615 LDFTSRI
+615 LDFTTRI
-622 INPEKLFHTVAN
+622 VNPEKLFHTVTN
-634 AESPFSTYDRN
+634 AESPFTTFDRN
-645 QQIHAKVNAMVGILI
+645 QQINAKVNAMVGILI
-660 DKNFLKVRRVIV
+660 DKGFVKAKRVIV
-672 PILLKNDE
+672 PVVLKNDE
-680 FLLTIIQRLIHHS
+680 FLCEMIQRLIQHS
-693 ESQVMIWDIN
+693 DAQIIVWDLNQV
-703 QLLRQQESFREKLRQ
+703 LRNTAGFKEKLRQ

-727 TILENKEID
+727 TITER
-736 VELWAKQDLMLISI
+736 ELNREAWQEQDLMLISLP
-750 TSWQKIVN
+750 SWNKIVN
-758 KKMDWLKLT
+758 KKVHWLPFT
-767 PATLLLADRKK
+767 PSTLLMADRKP

>member
-1 MNSQLSVDLHLLW
+1 MR
-14 QGLLKAKKMKK
+14 K
-25 YKNTIFYVTLIG
+25 YKNTIFYVVLVG
-37 TLLVVMYWVIHWGT
+37 TLLGVMYWVIHLGAQ
-51 KLQSPELLSD
+51 LEAPELLR
-61 GKISQGAWVDFK
+61 GEKTSQGAWKDFT
-73 STLVHSL
+73 STLFHSL

-93 IIIAARVMG
+93 IIIAARIMG

-120 IILGPSLVGLYF
+120 IILGPSLLGLYF

-170 VLRSKA
+170 VLRNKA

-195 CLAYFLYLYHPPA
+195 SLAYFLYLFHPPTN
-208 HVEFLSYSLFIG
+208 VEFLSYSLFIG

-229 VLARIVQERGLQ
+229 VLARIIQERGLQ
-241 KSKLGAMVITCA
+241 KSKLGAMAITCA

-276 ASALYTIAIAI
+276 ASALYTIGLAV
-287 AYVLLMIKIV
+287 AYVLIMIKIV
-297 RPFLV
+297 RPFLM
-302 RVGEVKGTRE
+302 RVGEVKGSKE
-312 GLSKPVVAIFFIVLL
+312 ALSKPVVAIFFIVLL

-342 GAFMAGAIMPES
+342 GAFMAGAIMPEG
-354 SRFRIAFIEKI
+354 SRFRTAFIEKI

-393 QLWVITMVIILVAV
+393 QLWMITVGIILVAV
-407 IGKFAGSALAARFV
+407 IGKFAGSTLAARFV
-421 GQNWKDSLSIGA
+421 GQSWKDSLSIGA

-465 MALLTTF
+465 MALVTTF

-481 NYLYRPKK
+481 NFLYRPKK
-489 RPLQQEIQHKSKYK
+489 SLLQQDIQDKSKFK

-515 SLLHLADALTLKSKN
+515 SLLYLADALTLKSKKN
-530 TAEITALH
+530 AEITALH

-543 ELRHYEVETQEQ
+543 ELHHYEVETQEL
-555 DSFREINQV
+555 DSFREIKQV
-564 ASDLEQSIQTVF
+564 AQQLEQPIQTVF
-576 KISSDIDSEIIQTS
+576 KISSDIDSEIVQTS
-590 NERSQDLLLLGVS
+590 NERDQDLLLLGVS

-615 LDFTSRI
+615 LDFTTRI
-622 INPEKLFHTVAN
+622 VNPEKLFHTVTN
-634 AESPFSTYDRN
+634 AESPFTTFDRN
-645 QQIHAKVNAMVGILI
+645 QQINAKVNAMVGILI
-660 DKNFLKVRRVIV
+660 DKDFVKAKRVIV
-672 PILLKNDE
+672 PVVLKNDE
-680 FLLTIIQRLIHHS
+680 FLCEMIQRLIQHS
-693 ESQVMIWDIN
+693 DAQIIVWDLNQV
-703 QLLRQQESFREKLRQ
+703 LRNTAGFKEKLRQ

-727 TILENKEID
+727 TITER
-736 VELWAKQDLMLISI
+736 ELNREAWQEQDLMLISLP
-750 TSWQKIVN
+750 SWNKIVN
-758 KKMDWLKLT
+758 KKVHWLPFT
-767 PATLLLADRKK
+767 PSTLLMADRKP

>member
-1 MNSQLSVDLHLLW
+1 MR
-14 QGLLKAKKMKK
+14 K
-25 YKNTIFYVTLIG
+25 YRNTIFYVVLVG
-37 TLLVVMYWVIHWGT
+37 TLLGVMYWVIHLGAQ
-51 KLQSPELLSD
+51 LEAPELLR
-61 GKISQGAWVDFK
+61 GEKTSQGAWKDFT
-73 STLVHSL
+73 STLFHSL

-93 IIIAARVMG
+93 IIIAARIMG

-120 IILGPSLVGLYF
+120 IILGPSLLGLYF

-170 VLRSKA
+170 VLRNKA

-195 CLAYFLYLYHPPA
+195 SLAYFLYLFHPPTN
-208 HVEFLSYSLFIG
+208 VEFLSYSLFIG

-229 VLARIVQERGLQ
+229 VLARIIQERGLQ
-241 KSKLGAMVITCA
+241 KSKLGAMAITCA

-276 ASALYTIAIAI
+276 ASALYTIGLAV
-287 AYVLLMIKIV
+287 AYVLIMIKIV
-297 RPFLV
+297 RPFLM
-302 RVGEVKGTRE
+302 RVGEVKGSKE
-312 GLSKPVVAIFFIVLL
+312 ALSKPVVAIFFIVLL

-342 GAFMAGAIMPES
+342 GAFMAGAIMPEG
-354 SRFRIAFIEKI
+354 SRFRTAFIEKI

-384 TQIGLLNDP
+384 TQIGLINDP
-393 QLWVITMVIILVAV
+393 QLWMITIGIILVAV
-407 IGKFAGSALAARFV
+407 IGKFAGSTLAARFV
-421 GQNWKDSLSIGA
+421 GQSWKDSLSIGA

-465 MALLTTF
+465 MALVTTF

-481 NYLYRPKK
+481 NFLYRPKK
-489 RPLQQEIQHKSKYK
+489 SLLQEDIQDKSKFK

-515 SLLHLADALTLKSKN
+515 SLLYLADALTLKSKKN
-530 TAEITALH
+530 AEITALH

-543 ELRHYEVETQEQ
+543 ELHHYEVETQEL
-555 DSFREINQV
+555 DSFREIKQV
-564 ASDLEQSIQTVF
+564 AQQLEQPIQTVF
-576 KISSDIDSEIIQTS
+576 KISSDIDSEIVQTS
-590 NERSQDLLLLGVS
+590 NERDQDLLLLGVS

-615 LDFTSRI
+615 LDFTTRI
-622 INPEKLFHTVAN
+622 VNPEKLFHTVTN
-634 AESPFSTYDRN
+634 AESPFTTFDRN
-645 QQIHAKVNAMVGILI
+645 QQINAKVNAMVGILI
-660 DKNFLKVRRVIV
+660 DKDFVKAKRVIV
-672 PILLKNDE
+672 PVVLKNDE
-680 FLLTIIQRLIHHS
+680 FLCEMIQRLIQHS
-693 ESQVMIWDIN
+693 DAQIIVWDLN
-703 QLLRQQESFREKLRQ
+703 EVLRTKESFKEKLRQ

-727 TILENKEID
+727 TITEKELNSETWQD
-736 VELWAKQDLMLISI
+736 QDLMVISLP
-750 TSWQKIVN
+750 SWNKIVN
-758 KKMDWLKLT
+758 KKVHWLPFT
-767 PATLLLADRKK
+767 PSTLLMADRKP

>member
-1 MNSQLSVDLHLLW
+1 MR
-14 QGLLKAKKMKK
+14 K
-25 YKNTIFYVTLIG
+25 YRNTIFYVVLVG
-37 TLLVVMYWVIHWGT
+37 TLLGVMYWMIHLGAQ
-51 KLQSPELLSD
+51 LEAPELLR
-61 GKISQGAWVDFK
+61 GEKTSQGAWKDFT
-73 STLVHSL
+73 STLFHSL

-93 IIIAARVMG
+93 IIIAARIMG

-120 IILGPSLVGLYF
+120 IILGPSLLGLYF

-170 VLRSKA
+170 VLRNKA

-195 CLAYFLYLYHPPA
+195 SLAYFLYLFHPPTN
-208 HVEFLSYSLFIG
+208 VEFLSYSLFIG

-229 VLARIVQERGLQ
+229 VLARIIQERGLQ
-241 KSKLGAMVITCA
+241 KSKLGAMAITCA

-276 ASALYTIAIAI
+276 ASALYTIGLAV
-287 AYVLLMIKIV
+287 AYVLIMIKIV
-297 RPFLV
+297 RPFLM
-302 RVGEVKGTRE
+302 RVGEVKGSKE
-312 GLSKPVVAIFFIVLL
+312 ALSKPVVAIFFIVLL

-342 GAFMAGAIMPES
+342 GAFMAGAIMPEG
-354 SRFRIAFIEKI
+354 SRFRTAFIEKI

-393 QLWVITMVIILVAV
+393 QLWMITIGIILVAV
-407 IGKFAGSALAARFV
+407 IGKFAGSTLAARFV
-421 GQNWKDSLSIGA
+421 GQSWKDSLSIGA

-465 MALLTTF
+465 MALVTTF

-481 NYLYRPKK
+481 NFLYRPKK
-489 RPLQQEIQHKSKYK
+489 SLLQEDLLDKSKFK

-515 SLLHLADALTLKSKN
+515 SLLYLADALTLKSKKN
-530 TAEITALH
+530 AEITALH
-538 IEPSN
+538 IEPAN
-543 ELRHYEVETQEQ
+543 ELHHYEVETQEL
-555 DSFREINQV
+555 DSFREIKQV
-564 ASDLEQSIQTVF
+564 AQQLEQPIQTIF
-576 KISSDIDSEIIQTS
+576 KISSDIDSEIVQTS
-590 NERSQDLLLLGVS
+590 NERNQDLLLLGVS

-615 LDFTSRI
+615 LDFTTRI
-622 INPEKLFHTVAN
+622 VNPEKLFHTVTN
-634 AESPFSTYDRN
+634 AESPFMTFDRN
-645 QQIHAKVNAMVGILI
+645 QQINAKVNAMVGILI
-660 DKNFLKVRRVIV
+660 DKEFVKAKRVIV
-672 PILLKNDE
+672 PVVLKNDE
-680 FLLTIIQRLIHHS
+680 FLCEMIKRLIQHS
-693 ESQVMIWDIN
+693 DAQIIVWDLNQVLKTN
-703 QLLRQQESFREKLRQ
+703 ESFKEKLRQ

-727 TILENKEID
+727 TITER
-736 VELWAKQDLMLISI
+736 ELNSETWQDQDLMLISLP
-750 TSWQKIVN
+750 SWNKVVN
-758 KKMDWLKLT
+758 KKVNWLPFT
-767 PATLLLADRKK
+767 PS

>member
-1 MNSQLSVDLHLLW
+1 MR
-14 QGLLKAKKMKK
+14 K
-25 YKNTIFYVTLIG
+25 YRNTIFYVVLVG
-37 TLLVVMYWVIHWGT
+37 TLLGVMYWVIHLGT
-51 KLQSPELLSD
+51 QLEAPELLR
-61 GKISQGAWVDFK
+61 GEKTSQGAWNDFT
-73 STLVHSL
+73 STLIHSL

-93 IIIAARVMG
+93 IIVAARIMG

-120 IILGPSLVGLYF
+120 IILGPSLLGLHF

-170 VLRSKA
+170 VLRNKA

-195 CLAYFLYLYHPPA
+195 SLAYFLYLFHPPA
-208 HVEFLSYSLFIG
+208 NVEFLSYSLFIG

-229 VLARIVQERGLQ
+229 VLARIIQERGLQ

-276 ASALYTIAIAI
+276 ASALYTIGLAV
-287 AYVLLMIKIV
+287 AYVLIMIKIV
-297 RPFLV
+297 RPFLM
-302 RVGEVKGTRE
+302 RVGEVKGSKE
-312 GLSKPVVAIFFIVLL
+312 ALSKPVVAIFFIVLL

-342 GAFMAGAIMPES
+342 GAFMAGAIMPEG
-354 SRFRIAFIEKI
+354 SRFRTAFIEKI

-370 LLLLPLFFVYTGLR
+370 LLLLPLFFVFTGLR

-393 QLWVITMVIILVAV
+393 QLWMITIGIILVAV
-407 IGKFAGSALAARFV
+407 IGKFAGSTLAARFV
-421 GQNWKDSLSIGA
+421 GQSWKDSLSIGA

-465 MALLTTF
+465 MALVTTF

-481 NYLYRPKK
+481 NFLYRPKK
-489 RPLQQEIQHKSKYK
+489 NSLQEDFRDKSKFK

-515 SLLHLADALTLKSKN
+515 SLLYLADALTLKSKKN
-530 TAEITALH
+530 AEITALH
-538 IEPSN
+538 IEPAN
-543 ELRHYEVETQEQ
+543 ELHHYEVEIQEL
-555 DSFREINQV
+555 DSFREIKQV
-564 ASDLEQSIQTVF
+564 AMQLEQPIQTIF
-576 KISSDIDSEIIQTS
+576 KISSDIDSEIVQTS
-590 NERSQDLLLLGVS
+590 NERNQDLLLLGVS

-615 LDFTSRI
+615 LDFTTRI
-622 INPEKLFHTVAN
+622 VNPEKLFHTVTN
-634 AESPFSTYDRN
+634 AESPFMTFDRN
-645 QQIHAKVNAMVGILI
+645 QQINAKVNAQVGILI
-660 DKNFLKVRRVIV
+660 DKNFLKAKRVVV
-672 PILLKNDE
+672 PVVLKNDE
-680 FLLTIIQRLIHHS
+680 FLYEMIKRLIQHS
-693 ESQVMIWDIN
+693 DAQVIVWDLN
-703 QLLRQQESFREKLRQ
+703 QVLKTNESFKEKLRQ

-727 TILENKEID
+727 TITEKELNR
-736 VELWAKQDLMLISI
+736 ETWQEQDLMLISLP
-750 TSWQKIVN
+750 SWNKIVN
-758 KKMDWLKLT
+758 KKVHWLPFT
-767 PATLLLADRKK
+767 PSTLLMADRKP

>member
-1 MNSQLSVDLHLLW
+1 MRR
-14 QGLLKAKKMKK
+14 
-25 YKNTIFYVTLIG
+25 YRNTIFYVVLVG
-37 TLLVVMYWVIHWGT
+37 TLLGVMYWVIHLGT
-51 KLQSPELLSD
+51 QLEAPELLR
-61 GKISQGAWVDFK
+61 GQKTSQGAWNDFT
-73 STLVHSL
+73 STLFHSL

-93 IIIAARVMG
+93 IIIAARIMG

-120 IILGPSLVGLYF
+120 IILGPSLLGLHF

-170 VLRSKA
+170 VLRNKA

-195 CLAYFLYLYHPPA
+195 SLAYFLYLFHPPTN
-208 HVEFLSYSLFIG
+208 VEFLSYSLFIG

-229 VLARIVQERGLQ
+229 VLARIIQERGLQ
-241 KSKLGAMVITCA
+241 KSKLGAMAITCA

-276 ASALYTIAIAI
+276 ASALYTIGLAV
-287 AYVLLMIKIV
+287 AYVLIMIKIV
-297 RPFLV
+297 RPFLM
-302 RVGEVKGTRE
+302 RVGEVKGSKE
-312 GLSKPVVAIFFIVLL
+312 ALSKPVVAIFFIVLL

-342 GAFMAGAIMPES
+342 GAFMAGAIMPEG
-354 SRFRIAFIEKI
+354 SRFRTAFIEKI

-370 LLLLPLFFVYTGLR
+370 LLLLPLFFVFTGLR

-393 QLWVITMVIILVAV
+393 QLWMITIGIILVAV
-407 IGKFAGSALAARFV
+407 IGKFAGSTLAARFV
-421 GQNWKDSLSIGA
+421 GQSWKDSLSIGA

-465 MALLTTF
+465 MALVTTF

-481 NYLYRPKK
+481 NFLYRPKK
-489 RPLQQEIQHKSKYK
+489 NSLQEDFRDKSKFK

-515 SLLHLADALTLKSKN
+515 SLLYLADALTLKSKKN
-530 TAEITALH
+530 AEITALH
-538 IEPSN
+538 IEPAN
-543 ELRHYEVETQEQ
+543 ELHHYEVEIQEL
-555 DSFREINQV
+555 DSFREIKQV
-564 ASDLEQSIQTVF
+564 AMQLEQPIQTIF
-576 KISSDIDSEIIQTS
+576 KISSDIDSEIVQTS
-590 NERSQDLLLLGVS
+590 NERNQDLLLLGVS

-615 LDFTSRI
+615 LDFTTRI
-622 INPEKLFHTVAN
+622 VNPEKLFHTVTN
-634 AESPFSTYDRN
+634 AESPFMTFDRN
-645 QQIHAKVNAMVGILI
+645 QQINAKVNAQVGILI
-660 DKNFLKVRRVIV
+660 DKNFLKAKRVVV
-672 PILLKNDE
+672 PVVLKNDE
-680 FLLTIIQRLIHHS
+680 FLGEMIQRLIQHS
-693 ESQVMIWDIN
+693 DAQVIVWDLN
-703 QLLRQQESFREKLRQ
+703 QVLKTNESFKEKLRQ
-718 LEQLVPNHL
+718 LEQLVPNYL
-727 TILENKEID
+727 TITEKELNR
-736 VELWAKQDLMLISI
+736 ETWQEQDLMLISLP
-750 TSWQKIVN
+750 SWNKIVN
-758 KKMDWLKLT
+758 KKVHWLPFT
-767 PATLLLADRKK
+767 PSTLLMADRKP

>member
-1 MNSQLSVDLHLLW
+1 MR
-14 QGLLKAKKMKK
+14 K
-25 YKNTIFYVTLIG
+25 YRNTIFYVVLVG
-37 TLLVVMYWVIHWGT
+37 TLLGVMYWMIHLGAQ
-51 KLQSPELLSD
+51 LEAPELLR
-61 GKISQGAWVDFK
+61 GEKTSQGAWKDFT
-73 STLVHSL
+73 STLFHSL

-93 IIIAARVMG
+93 IIIAARTMG

-120 IILGPSLVGLYF
+120 IILGPSLLGLYF

-170 VLRSKA
+170 VLRNKA

-195 CLAYFLYLYHPPA
+195 SLAYFLYLFHPPTN
-208 HVEFLSYSLFIG
+208 VEFLSYSLFIG

-229 VLARIVQERGLQ
+229 VLARIIQERGLQ
-241 KSKLGAMVITCA
+241 KSKLGAMAITCA

-276 ASALYTIAIAI
+276 ASALYTIGLAV
-287 AYVLLMIKIV
+287 AYVLIMIKIV
-297 RPFLV
+297 RPFLM
-302 RVGEVKGTRE
+302 RVGEVKGSKE
-312 GLSKPVVAIFFIVLL
+312 ALSKPVVAIFFIVLL

-342 GAFMAGAIMPES
+342 GAFMAGAIMPEG
-354 SRFRIAFIEKI
+354 SRFRTAFIEKI

-393 QLWVITMVIILVAV
+393 QLWMITVGIILVAV
-407 IGKFAGSALAARFV
+407 IGKFAGSTLAARFV
-421 GQNWKDSLSIGA
+421 GQSWKDSLSIGA

-465 MALLTTF
+465 MALVTTF

-481 NYLYRPKK
+481 NFLYRPKK
-489 RPLQQEIQHKSKYK
+489 SLLQEDIQDKSKFK

-515 SLLHLADALTLKSKN
+515 SLLYLADALTLKSKKN
-530 TAEITALH
+530 AEITALH

-543 ELRHYEVETQEQ
+543 ELHHYEVETQEL
-555 DSFREINQV
+555 DSFREIKQV
-564 ASDLEQSIQTVF
+564 AQQLEQPIQTVF
-576 KISSDIDSEIIQTS
+576 KISSDIDSEIVQTS
-590 NERSQDLLLLGVS
+590 NERDQDLLLLGVS

-615 LDFTSRI
+615 LDFTTRI
-622 INPEKLFHTVAN
+622 VNPEKLFHTVTN
-634 AESPFSTYDRN
+634 AESPFTTFDRN
-645 QQIHAKVNAMVGILI
+645 QQINAKVNAMVGILI
-660 DKNFLKVRRVIV
+660 DKGFVKAKRVIV
-672 PILLKNDE
+672 PVVLKNDE
-680 FLLTIIQRLIHHS
+680 FLCEMIQRLIQHS
-693 ESQVMIWDIN
+693 DAQIIVWDLNQV
-703 QLLRQQESFREKLRQ
+703 LRNTAGFKEKLRQ

-727 TILENKEID
+727 TITER
-736 VELWAKQDLMLISI
+736 ELNREAWQEQDLMLISLP
-750 TSWQKIVN
+750 SWNKIVN
-758 KKMDWLKLT
+758 KKVHWLPFT
-767 PATLLLADRKK
+767 PSTLLMADRKP

>member
-1 MNSQLSVDLHLLW
+1 MR
-14 QGLLKAKKMKK
+14 K
-25 YKNTIFYVTLIG
+25 YRNTIFYVVLVG
-37 TLLVVMYWVIHWGT
+37 TLLGVMYWVIHLGAQ
-51 KLQSPELLSD
+51 LEAPELLR
-61 GKISQGAWVDFK
+61 GEKTSQGAWKDFT
-73 STLVHSL
+73 STLFHSL

-93 IIIAARVMG
+93 IIIAARIMG

-120 IILGPSLVGLYF
+120 IILGPSLLGLYF

-170 VLRSKA
+170 VLRNKA

-195 CLAYFLYLYHPPA
+195 SLAYFLYLFHPPTN
-208 HVEFLSYSLFIG
+208 VEFLSYSLFIG

-229 VLARIVQERGLQ
+229 VLARIIQERGLQ
-241 KSKLGAMVITCA
+241 KSKLGAMAITCA

-276 ASALYTIAIAI
+276 ASALYTIGLAV
-287 AYVLLMIKIV
+287 AYVLIMIKIV
-297 RPFLV
+297 RPFLM
-302 RVGEVKGTRE
+302 RVGEVKGSKE
-312 GLSKPVVAIFFIVLL
+312 ALSKPVVAIFFIVLL

-342 GAFMAGAIMPES
+342 GAFMAGAIMPEG
-354 SRFRIAFIEKI
+354 SRFRTAFIEKI

-393 QLWVITMVIILVAV
+393 QLWMITVGIILVAV
-407 IGKFAGSALAARFV
+407 IGKFAGSTLAARFV
-421 GQNWKDSLSIGA
+421 GQSWKDSLSIGA

-465 MALLTTF
+465 MALVTTF

-481 NYLYRPKK
+481 NFLYRPKK
-489 RPLQQEIQHKSKYK
+489 SLLQQDIQDKSKFK

-515 SLLHLADALTLKSKN
+515 SLLYLADALTLKSKKN
-530 TAEITALH
+530 AEITALH

-543 ELRHYEVETQEQ
+543 ELHHYEVETQEL
-555 DSFREINQV
+555 DSFREIKQV
-564 ASDLEQSIQTVF
+564 AQQLEQPIQTVF
-576 KISSDIDSEIIQTS
+576 KISSDIDSEIVQTS
-590 NERSQDLLLLGVS
+590 NERDQDLLLLGVS

-615 LDFTSRI
+615 LDFTTRI
-622 INPEKLFHTVAN
+622 VNPEKLFHTVTN
-634 AESPFSTYDRN
+634 AESPFTTFDRN
-645 QQIHAKVNAMVGILI
+645 QQINAKVNAMVGILI
-660 DKNFLKVRRVIV
+660 DKGFVKAKRVIV
-672 PILLKNDE
+672 PVVLKNDE
-680 FLLTIIQRLIHHS
+680 FLCEMIQRLIQHS
-693 ESQVMIWDIN
+693 DAQIIVWDLNQV
-703 QLLRQQESFREKLRQ
+703 LRNTAGFKEKLRQ

-727 TILENKEID
+727 TITER
-736 VELWAKQDLMLISI
+736 ELNREAWQEQDLMLISLP
-750 TSWQKIVN
+750 SWNKIVN
-758 KKMDWLKLT
+758 KKVHWLPFT
-767 PATLLLADRKK
+767 PSTLLMADRKP

>member
-1 MNSQLSVDLHLLW
+1 MSRLLSLRLFYL
-14 QGLLKAKKMKK
+14 LLKMRK
-25 YKNTIFYVTLIG
+25 YKNTIFYVVLIG
-37 TLLVVMYWVIHWGT
+37 SLLAVMYWVIHLGT
-51 KLQSPELLSD
+51 QLQAPELLRGEKNS
-61 GKISQGAWVDFK
+61 KGAWQDFID
-73 STLVHSL
+73 TLIHSI

-93 IIIAARVMG
+93 IIIAARIMG

-120 IILGPSLVGLYF
+120 IILGPSLLGLYF

-170 VLRSKA
+170 VLRNKA

-195 CLAYFLYLYHPPA
+195 SLAYFLYLFAPPND
-208 HVEFLSYSLFIG
+208 VEFLSYSLFIG

-276 ASALYTIAIAI
+276 ASALYTIALAI
-287 AYVLLMIKIV
+287 AYVFIMIKIV
-297 RPFLV
+297 RPFLM
-302 RVGEVKGTRE
+302 RVGEVKGSKE
-312 GLSKPVVAIFFIVLL
+312 ALSKPVVAIFFIVLL

-342 GAFMAGAIMPES
+342 GAFMAGAIMPEG
-354 SRFRIAFIEKI
+354 SRFRTAFIEKI

-393 QLWVITMVIILVAV
+393 QLWMITVGIILVAV
-407 IGKFAGSALAARFV
+407 IGKFAGSTLAARFV
-421 GQNWKDSLSIGA
+421 GQSWKDSLSIGA

-465 MALLTTF
+465 MALVTTF

-481 NYLYRPKK
+481 NFLYRPRKSSWK
-489 RPLQQEIQHKSKYK
+489 EDIQNKSKFK

-515 SLLHLADALTLKSKN
+515 SLLHLANALTLKSKN
-530 TAEITALH
+530 NAEITALH
-538 IEPSN
+538 IEPAN
-543 ELRHYEVETQEQ
+543 ELHHYEVETQEL
-555 DSFREINQV
+555 DSFRDIVRV
-564 ASDLEQSIQTVF
+564 AQELEQPIQTLF
-576 KISSDIDSEIIQTS
+576 KISSDIDSEIVQTS
-590 NERSQDLLLLGVS
+590 NDKNQDLLLLGVS

-622 INPEKLFHTVAN
+622 VNPEKLFHTVTN
-634 AESPFSTYDRN
+634 AESPFTTFDRN
-645 QQIHAKVNAMVGILI
+645 QQINAKVNAMVGILI
-660 DKNFLKVRRVIV
+660 DKNFVKARRVVV
-672 PILLKNDE
+672 PLVLKNDE
-680 FLLTIIQRLIHHS
+680 FLCEMIQRLIHHS
-693 ESQVMIWDIN
+693 DAQVIVWDLN
-703 QLLRQQESFREKLRQ
+703 QVLKTNERFKEKLRQ

-727 TILENKEID
+727 TVMEEELEKET
-736 VELWAKQDLMLISI
+736 WNQQDLMLISLP
-750 TSWQKIVN
+750 SWNKIVN
-758 KKMDWLKLT
+758 KKVGWLHLT
-767 PATLLLADRKK
+767 PSTLLMADRKP

>member
-1 MNSQLSVDLHLLW
+1 MR
-14 QGLLKAKKMKK
+14 K
-25 YKNTIFYVTLIG
+25 YRNTIFYVVLVG
-37 TLLVVMYWVIHWGT
+37 TLLGVMYWIIHLGAQ
-51 KLQSPELLSD
+51 LEAPELLR
-61 GKISQGAWVDFK
+61 GEKTSQGAWKDFT
-73 STLVHSL
+73 STLFNSL

-93 IIIAARVMG
+93 IIIAARIMG

-120 IILGPSLVGLYF
+120 IILGPSLLGLYF

-170 VLRSKA
+170 VLRNKA

-195 CLAYFLYLYHPPA
+195 SLAYFLYLFHPPTN
-208 HVEFLSYSLFIG
+208 VEFLSYSLFIG

-229 VLARIVQERGLQ
+229 VLARIIQERGLQ
-241 KSKLGAMVITCA
+241 KSKLGAMAITCA

-276 ASALYTIAIAI
+276 ASALYTIGLAV
-287 AYVLLMIKIV
+287 AYVLIMIKIV
-297 RPFLV
+297 RPFLM
-302 RVGEVKGTRE
+302 RVGEVKGSKE
-312 GLSKPVVAIFFIVLL
+312 ALSKPVVAIFFIVLL

-342 GAFMAGAIMPES
+342 GAFMAGAIMPEG
-354 SRFRIAFIEKI
+354 SRFRTAFIEKI

-393 QLWVITMVIILVAV
+393 QLWMITIGIILVAV
-407 IGKFAGSALAARFV
+407 IGKFAGSTLAARFV
-421 GQNWKDSLSIGA
+421 GQSWKDSLNIGA

-465 MALLTTF
+465 MALVTTF

-481 NYLYRPKK
+481 NFLYRPKK
-489 RPLQQEIQHKSKYK
+489 SLLQEDIQDKSKFK

-515 SLLHLADALTLKSKN
+515 SLLYLADALTLKSKKN
-530 TAEITALH
+530 AEITALH

-543 ELRHYEVETQEQ
+543 ELHHYEVETQEL
-555 DSFREINQV
+555 DSFREIKQV
-564 ASDLEQSIQTVF
+564 AQQLEQPIQTVF
-576 KISSDIDSEIIQTS
+576 KISSDIDSEIVQTS
-590 NERSQDLLLLGVS
+590 NERDQDLLLLGVS

-615 LDFTSRI
+615 LDFTTRI
-622 INPEKLFHTVAN
+622 VNPEKLFHTVTN
-634 AESPFSTYDRN
+634 AESPFTTFDRN
-645 QQIHAKVNAMVGILI
+645 QQINAKVNAMVGILI
-660 DKNFLKVRRVIV
+660 DKDFVKAKRVIV
-672 PILLKNDE
+672 PVVLKNDE
-680 FLLTIIQRLIHHS
+680 FLCEIIQRLIQHS
-693 ESQVMIWDIN
+693 DAQIIVWDLNQVLKTN
-703 QLLRQQESFREKLRQ
+703 ESFKEKLRQ

-727 TILENKEID
+727 TITEKELNSD
-736 VELWAKQDLMLISI
+736 TWRDHDLMLISLP
-750 TSWQKIVN
+750 SWNKIVN
-758 KKMDWLKLT
+758 KKVHWLPFT
-767 PATLLLADRKK
+767 PSTLLMADRKP

>member
-1 MNSQLSVDLHLLW
+1 MR
-14 QGLLKAKKMKK
+14 K
-25 YKNTIFYVTLIG
+25 YRNTIFYVVLVG
-37 TLLVVMYWVIHWGT
+37 TLLGVMYWVIHLGAQ
-51 KLQSPELLSD
+51 LEAPELLR
-61 GKISQGAWVDFK
+61 GEKTSQGAWKDFT
-73 STLVHSL
+73 STLFHSL

-93 IIIAARVMG
+93 IIIAARIMG

-120 IILGPSLVGLYF
+120 IILGPSLLGLYF

-170 VLRSKA
+170 VLRNKA

-195 CLAYFLYLYHPPA
+195 SLAYFLYLFHPPTN
-208 HVEFLSYSLFIG
+208 VEFLSYSLFIG

-229 VLARIVQERGLQ
+229 VLARIIQERGLQ
-241 KSKLGAMVITCA
+241 KSKLGAMAITCA

-276 ASALYTIAIAI
+276 ASALYTIGLAV
-287 AYVLLMIKIV
+287 AYVLIMIKIV
-297 RPFLV
+297 RPFLM
-302 RVGEVKGTRE
+302 RVGEVKGSKE
-312 GLSKPVVAIFFIVLL
+312 ALSKPVVAIFFIVLL

-342 GAFMAGAIMPES
+342 GAFMAGAIMPEG
-354 SRFRIAFIEKI
+354 SRFRTAFIEKI

-393 QLWVITMVIILVAV
+393 QLWMITIGIILVAV
-407 IGKFAGSALAARFV
+407 IGKFAGSTLAARFV
-421 GQNWKDSLSIGA
+421 GQSWKDSLSIGA

-465 MALLTTF
+465 MALVTTF

-481 NYLYRPKK
+481 NFLYRPKK
-489 RPLQQEIQHKSKYK
+489 SLLQEDIQDKSKFK

-515 SLLHLADALTLKSKN
+515 SLLYLADALTLKSKKN
-530 TAEITALH
+530 AEITALH

-543 ELRHYEVETQEQ
+543 ELHHYEVETQEL
-555 DSFREINQV
+555 DSFREIKQV
-564 ASDLEQSIQTVF
+564 AQQLEQPIQTVF
-576 KISSDIDSEIIQTS
+576 KISSDIDSEIVQTS
-590 NERSQDLLLLGVS
+590 NERDQDLLLLGVS

-615 LDFTSRI
+615 LDFTTRI
-622 INPEKLFHTVAN
+622 VNPEKLFHTVTN
-634 AESPFSTYDRN
+634 AESPFTTFDRN
-645 QQIHAKVNAMVGILI
+645 QQINAKVNAMVGILI
-660 DKNFLKVRRVIV
+660 DKDFVKAKRVIV
-672 PILLKNDE
+672 PVVLKNDE
-680 FLLTIIQRLIHHS
+680 FLCEMIQRLIQHS
-693 ESQVMIWDIN
+693 DAQIIVWDLN
-703 QLLRQQESFREKLRQ
+703 EVLRTNESFKEKLRQ

-727 TILENKEID
+727 TITEKELNSETWQD
-736 VELWAKQDLMLISI
+736 QDLMVISLP
-750 TSWQKIVN
+750 SWNKIVN
-758 KKMDWLKLT
+758 KKVHWLPFT
-767 PATLLLADRKK
+767 PSTLLMADRKP